1 MGSQIGIWLEL
12 EQAEQATAVLRQV
25 ERLFC
30 VIETRLT
37 RFSETSELSQLNE
50 RQGEWV
56 PVSNVMWQIVC
67 RALELAEE
75 TDGLFDPTILN
86 ALETAGYSQS
96 FEQMGG
102 TAVSAGVA
110 TNGAS
115 WTRAESTLGYGWRDI
130 MLDRERQAIRLP
142 EGVRLDLGG
151 IGKGYAAQQA
161 VAFLSQW
168 GPCLIDAGGDLV
180 AGDAPRGWP
189 GWPVG
194 ISAPWASDNG
204 NPQEVLRLWLRNRTL
219 ATSGIDF
226 RRWQQNGRLQHHLI
240 DPRTGQPAETNAMTV
255 SLLARDATRA
265 EAWATAALVAGVEA
279 GLEATEDEQLAAVF
293 IDKNED
299 LFLTEEMY
307 SLIM

>member
-25 ERLFC
+25 ECLFN
-30 VIETRLT
+30 VLETRLT
-37 RFSETSELSQLNE
+37 RFSETSELSLLNE
-50 RQGEWV
+50 RHGQWV

-86 ALETAGYSQS
+86 ALELAGYSQS
-96 FEQMGG
+96 FEQLGMRPPLEDPLHGP
-102 TAVSAGVA
+102 
-110 TNGAS
+110 S
-115 WTRAESTLGYGWRDI
+115 WTRTQTWQANGWRDI
-130 MLDRERQAIRLP
+130 MLDRQRQAIRLP
-142 EGVRLDLGG
+142 ENVRLDLGG

-180 AGDAPRGWP
+180 AGDGPRGWP

-194 ISAPWASDNG
+194 VSAPWASDDQ
-204 NPQEVLRLWLRNRTL
+204 NPQEVLRLWLSNRTL

-226 RRWQQNGRLQHHLI
+226 RRWKQNGRWHHHLI
-240 DPRTGQPAETNAMTV
+240 DPRTGCPAETDALTV

-265 EAWATAALVAGVEA
+265 EAWATAALVAGVEE
-279 GLEATEDEQLAAVF
+279 GLERAEDEGLAAVF
-293 IDKNED
+293 IDKSED

-307 SLIM
+307 GLIM